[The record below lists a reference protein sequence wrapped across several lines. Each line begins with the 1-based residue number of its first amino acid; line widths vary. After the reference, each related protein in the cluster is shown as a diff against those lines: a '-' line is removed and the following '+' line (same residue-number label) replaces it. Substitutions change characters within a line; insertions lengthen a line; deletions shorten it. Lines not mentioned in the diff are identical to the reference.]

1 MGRPNEESGNTPSDM
16 PSYDPASAA
25 NVQSYDQPSTPNM
38 QPYDRQPPQPQQQ
51 PMFDQP
57 PPMTNPS
64 PPPPMGYQTPPTGP
78 LQYPPP
84 GSQQNPINPQ
94 QKSAAQ
100 YPPAAQPASYHPPQ
114 TTTYPPPHPA
124 AYPPPQPAAYPP
136 PQSATYPT
144 QAPPQYAPPPP
155 PPQVNFQPV
164 QYPPPAANVQ
174 YAQMPPQSPMKPA
187 AQGIPIMQQAPLPNS
202 EGWRTGLFDC
212 MEDPANAVITLL
224 FPCLTFG
231 QIAEIIDHGQTT
243 CATGAIMYALISSFL
258 GMPCIYSCTYRTKLR
273 AKYGLVE
280 VPAPDWAIHFLC
292 EPCALCQAYRELNHR
307 GLDPSIGW
315 MGNLARSQQQE
326 QQYAMKAP
334 QPQRMM

>member
-136 PQSATYPT
+136 PQPATYPT

-155 PPQVNFQPV
+155 PEVNFQSV

-243 CATGAIMYALISSFL
+243 CAMGAIMYALISSFL

-280 VPAPDWAIHFLC
+280 VPAPDWAIHFLF

-326 QQYAMKAP
+326 QQYAMNAP